1 MKYVVGKNPCIR
13 CEKDGRD
20 NSKDNF
26 HWYGESLGGYCFS
39 CGFTIPSKQYIEQ
52 NQEYNWEENKV
63 MGLEFNKSVLADIK
77 KEYTFIEEKYRGIRP
92 DIYKY
97 FGVMH
102 KIENG
107 KPVEQIYPTFRG
119 KEVVGFKRRE
129 LPKTFLM
136 PYGDVGADVDF
147 FSQWRWLV
155 PESKREV
162 IICSGEIDMLSAYQ
176 MLRDWR
182 ASSNSSKGTEY
193 PYTPVVSSTVGEL
206 GAAAQARNNYEWLN
220 KFDKIIICP
229 DSDEAGRK
237 AVDKMFGSIPKN
249 KMYVMELPM
258 KDANEMLLAGKSKEF
273 IDAYFRAKPYTPAGV
288 HASTSLYEAAYD
300 YTNVSR
306 LTLPPFLK
314 KAETMFGGGLVK
326 REMSVIFA
334 KTSTGKSLF
343 INAIT
348 RHWILN
354 HPEEIVGV
362 LSLEATIDKYATSV
376 ISDHIGVNLTR
387 LKDGEE
393 KRKFLSKPDIKQQ
406 IKQFFEKEDGSPR
419 FYVCD
424 DRGADIEIVKEK
436 IVEMI
441 VKMGITILV
450 IDPYSDLMS
459 GMENSKQEE
468 FSSWMKK
475 IVKEYPVSLVLVCHT
490 RKGNG
495 KDKRRLEEEDIIGSS
510 TIMKSSAQTI
520 SLERDKLAES
530 EFQRNITSVVI
541 HKNRHSGQTGEAGEI
556 FYEWKTGRLYDK
568 DEYLKIHP
576 DRGPVFEDTPTSVAQ
591 K

>member
-102 KIENG
+102 KIEDG

-155 PESKREV
+155 TESKREV

-530 EFQRNITSVVI
+530 EFQRNITSVAI

-556 FYEWKTGRLYDK
+556 FYEWQTGRLYDK

-576 DRGPVFEDTPTSVAQ
+576 DLASFEDRPDE
-591 K
+591 